1 MQGGNSNPG
10 TTSFG
15 QGYNGRAGR
24 DAANQGWGG
33 GGGGGGYYGGWSA
46 GYNTYKSQPNGGSS
60 WTNENMI
67 DEESVEAQV
76 GVQSGNGAAVIE
88 FVSDLPVEEPEEELP
103 EPEED
108 TTPEDE
114 EPTPTEEVT
123 E

>member
-1 MQGGNSNPG
+1 MQGGNANPG
-10 TTSFG
+10 TSSFG
-15 QGYNGRAGR
+15 QGNNGRNGK
-24 DAANQGWGG
+24 NKSNYGWGG
-33 GGGGGGYYGGWSA
+33 GGGGGGYYGGYSSTGA
-46 GYNTYKSQPNGGSS
+46 KSQPNGGSS

-67 DEESVEAQV
+67 DEESVVAQA

-88 FVSDLPVEEPEEELP
+88 FISDLPVEEPEEELP

-108 TTPEDE
+108 ITPEDE